1 MFFFLVLTSK
11 KESRTWYFHYC
22 LSIEKKDTV
31 LSFIVSPMVVW
42 QISSFNCGWHWS
54 ITCWQVLES
63 ALTCM
68 FEARHVPVDEL
79 GKDNPKI
86 CDKYWSQL
94 QKLLKKMLSV
104 SLCATKSSANSQH
117 NASSKS
123 ADAGKLRE
131 LYKMSLKYTDF
142 SQLQVMH
149 DLWTS

>member
-1 MFFFLVLTSK
+1 MHLAILVERAGLLLDLSNLL
-11 KESRTWYFHYC
+11 HYN
-22 LSIEKKDTV
+22 V
-31 LSFIVSPMVVW
+31 
-42 QISSFNCGWHWS
+42 
-54 ITCWQVLES
+54 VLES